1 MLVNGRSRGFFQA
14 SHGIKQGNPLSP
26 ILFVVASEALSR
38 GLSAQVVDGSSTHYA
53 LPRGCI
59 RITHL
64 SFADD
69 IVIFTRGD
77 RRSVVNLVW
86 FLTLYQEGAGQRIN
100 KQKSFFIVS
109 RWCGAGQIRRIRHL
123 TGFRQDSFP
132 FSYLGCNLYVG
143 HQKKSFSSS

>member
-26 ILFVVASEALSR
+26 ILFIVASEALSR
-38 GLSAQVVDGSSTHYA
+38 GLSAQVVDGSITHYA

-100 KQKSFFIVS
+100 KQKGFFIVS
-109 RWCGAGQIRRIRHL
+109 RWCGAGQICRI
-123 TGFRQDSFP
+123 
-132 FSYLGCNLYVG
+132 
-143 HQKKSFSSS
+143 